1 MRYDIFDGM
10 DDHYEIEHH
19 VPIIERA
26 REDCQ
31 TPEVHDDIFGV
42 RYGKLMF
49 NALQSAE
56 GWTKAETP
64 TAKEVQA
71 AVMALNLNL
80 LSKEMIRHQCERIE
94 ECA

>member
-1 MRYDIFDGM
+1 MIDYDAADEHA
-10 DDHYEIEHH
+10 DIEHH

-31 TPEVHDDIFGV
+31 TPEAHDDIFGV

-56 GWTKAETP
+56 GWSKATTP

-71 AVMALNLNL
+71 VVMALNLNL
-80 LSKEMIRHQCERIE
+80 IAKEMIRHQCERIE
-94 ECA
+94 ESA